1 MCLKVINDIMKLYNK
16 YTIFISAAFAAL
28 TLVCG
33 RLRAK
38 QRENR
43 LNNNLLILGA
53 GGYGHVVREI
63 AEDSGIFDKID
74 FLDDSS
80 PLAIG
85 KFGDAEKFLK
95 GYPNAVVALGNAEL
109 RLGYIEKL
117 RAAGFQIPAIISPR
131 AYVSKSAKIG
141 NGTIV
146 EPFSAVNA
154 NSEVGI
160 GVLLRC
166 GSVIDHNAKVGD
178 FCYIDCGV
186 VVKANNSVGFKIK
199 IAANSVVEK

>member
-1 MCLKVINDIMKLYNK
+1 M
-16 YTIFISAAFAAL
+16 S
-28 TLVCG
+28 G
-33 RLRAK
+33 K

-95 GYPNAVVALGNAEL
+95 GYRNAVVALGNAEL

-117 RAAGFQIPAIISPR
+117 RAAGFQIPAIISPK
-131 AYVSKSAKIG
+131 AYVSKSAKIAAG
-141 NGTIV
+141 CVV
-146 EPFSAVNA
+146 ESMAVVNA
-154 NSEVGI
+154 NAALSEGVFVCAGAIVNHNSSVGK
-160 GVLLRC
+160 VCTLQC
-166 GSVIDHNAKVGD
+166 GSVTP
-178 FCYIDCGV
+178 
-186 VVKANNSVGFKIK
+186 
-199 IAANSVVEK
+199 ANSILPDKTALKYNEVYGV

>member
-1 MCLKVINDIMKLYNK
+1 MDK
-16 YTIFISAAFAAL
+16 
-28 TLVCG
+28 
-33 RLRAK
+33 
-38 QRENR
+38 
-43 LNNNLLILGA
+43 NNLLILGA
-53 GGYGHVVREI
+53 GEFGHVVKEI
-63 AEDSGIFDKID
+63 AEDIGIFDKID
-74 FLDDSS
+74 FLDDFN

-85 KFGDAEKFLK
+85 RFDDMEKLK
-95 GYPNAVVALGNAEL
+95 SEYKNAVVALGNAEL

-117 RAAGFQIPAIISPR
+117 RAAGFQIPAIISPK